1 MYPVLSCFNCVQ
13 LFVILW
19 AIACQDPLSMEF
31 SRKEFW
37 SGFPFPSPGY
47 LPIPGIKPTSPASAD
62 RFFTTEPPG
71 KP

>member
-37 SGFPFPSPGY
+37 SV
-47 LPIPGIKPTSPASAD
+47 
-62 RFFTTEPPG
+62 
-71 KP
+71 